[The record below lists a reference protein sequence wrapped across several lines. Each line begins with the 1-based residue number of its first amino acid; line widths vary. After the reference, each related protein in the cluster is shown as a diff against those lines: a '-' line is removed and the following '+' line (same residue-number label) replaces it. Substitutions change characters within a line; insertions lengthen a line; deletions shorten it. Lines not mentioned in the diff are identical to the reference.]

1 MQHIMYSIGLDVD
14 KSTVKASFK
23 SKEGSNRSV
32 IKSSLT
38 FSNNPKGF
46 KEVHHWIQ
54 KHRKSQESSLSITME
69 ATGVYHDNLAWHL
82 HAAGYVV
89 HIVLPTRAKRYMQ
102 SLGLKSKNDKID
114 AQGLADMGMQQE
126 LEPWKPCSPNILV
139 LRSLTR
145 QVEMFQETRTTLSNQ
160 LEAAEHLAFSD
171 ELVVDNLTSIIKNLE
186 GSIQELKKHITE
198 AILKDPVLSVKY
210 ELVKPLKGVGLLTFA
225 TIVAETGGF
234 ELFKNQKQLV
244 SYAGY
249 DVVENQSGGRIG
261 RTRISKQGNAHVRRI
276 LFMASLNMVTYQV
289 SPFYQ
294 LYERVY
300 DRTKIKMKGYVAIQ
314 RKLLCLL
321 YALWKNDITFDP
333 HHLNPSK
340 GTMDTAKTK
349 VAANK

>member
-1 MQHIMYSIGLDVD
+1 MEHVIYSIGLDVD
-14 KSTVKASFK
+14 KHTFKASFK
-23 SKEGSNRSV
+23 SKEGLNRSIV
-32 IKSSLT
+32 KASRE
-38 FSNNPKGF
+38 FPNNPTGF
-46 KEVHHWIQ
+46 KELHQWVQ
-54 KHRKSQESSLSITME
+54 KHRKAQQASLSITME

-82 HAAGYVV
+82 HTAQYVV

-102 SLGLKSKNDKID
+102 SMGIKSKNDQID

-126 LEPWKPCSPNILV
+126 LEPWKPASPNMLV

-160 LEAAEHLAFSD
+160 LEAAEHLAFAD
-171 ELVVDNLTSIIKNLE
+171 DLIIKNLE
-186 GSIQELKKHITE
+186 SIVQTMEENIKMLKERITE
-198 AILKDPVLSVKY
+198 TIQKDPVLSGKY
-210 ELVKPLKGVGLLTFA
+210 ELVKPLKGMGILTFA

-261 RTRISKQGNAHVRRI
+261 KTRISKQGNAHIRRI
-276 LFMASLNMVTYQV
+276 LFMASFNMVKYQI
-289 SPFYQ
+289 STFYQ

-321 YALWKNDITFDP
+321 YTLWKKDTAFDP
-333 HHLNPSK
+333 NHLNLLKDASHA
-340 GTMDTAKTK
+340 AKNK
-349 VAANK
+349 VAAT